1 MAADTQSVHR
11 EESNMSSMTELVVRD
26 LQDALSKL
34 KDEKKRDKKEYEEQL
49 NHNVVMMEMQDMITE
64 LQRELNAAA
73 ATSGRY
79 GSNLP
84 SREQDSAIM
93 FTRLDWERNQRAL
106 KKGVASEKVQS
117 EVYNNAVDAMEQ
129 YVDLPSQRLVHL
141 VKKYTHHVQMKQ
153 IESMRK

>member
-1 MAADTQSVHR
+1 
-11 EESNMSSMTELVVRD
+11 
-26 LQDALSKL
+26 
-34 KDEKKRDKKEYEEQL
+34 
-49 NHNVVMMEMQDMITE
+49 MMEMQDMITE

-153 IESMRK
+153 IEEGVRQSQNLDDDVFNLLDKMEALQNTRAQ